1 MSKKANPSLTAVYA
15 GTFDPI
21 TNGHIDIIQRALKVF
36 PNVTVA
42 VAAST
47 PKQTLF
53 SVEERVEMVTVACKG
68 FAPGLQ
74 VAALSG
80 LLIDYVRAQEAKVII
95 RGLRAVSDFEYEAQM
110 ATINGQL
117 APDIETV
124 FFMASANVSFV
135 SSKIVKEVAKHR
147 GDIRSLVPAVVA
159 ERLSRVF

>member
-1 MSKKANPSLTAVYA
+1 MSKKSNPTLTAVYA

-53 SVEERVEMVTVACKG
+53 SVEERVEMVTVACQG
-68 FAPGLQ
+68 FGPGLQ
-74 VAALSG
+74 IAALSG

-124 FFMASANVSFV
+124 FFMASASVSFV
-135 SSKIVKEVAKHR
+135 SSKIVKEVAKHG
-147 GDIRSLVPAVVA
+147 GDIRSLVPPIVA